1 MKRLLKSSITVLLF
15 ICLIPLIN
23 SCKKEELPTLTT
35 SAIIN
40 ITSSAATCGG
50 TIINE
55 GTGTII
61 ARGVCWSSGTSPSIK
76 DNKTIDG
83 AGAGTFASNLSGLN
97 GGTEYFVRAYATNS
111 AGTGYGMAI
120 SFTTLGQP
128 PTATSQPATDITI
141 NSCTLNGTVNANYL
155 STVVNFEYGLTTSY
169 GQTTTSIQ
177 SPLTG
182 NTDTNVSATLTG
194 LSINTVYHFRVK
206 TINSLG
212 TIFSNDMA
220 FKTLGDKPSTTTLE
234 ASNIRS
240 STATLN
246 STINANYLSTSVI
259 FEYGTTTSYGSS
271 SIPVQSPVNG
281 NSDII
286 LSTDLTGLTPGFI
299 YHFRVKAENQ
309 LGSSY
314 GNDKT
319 FTTPIIVTD
328 IDGNLYQTVVIGTQI
343 WMAENLKTTH
353 YRDGSAIPLITLNT
367 AWNGLTS
374 GAYCAFNN
382 NITNLTIYGALYN
395 WFAVVDTRNIC
406 PTGWHIPTDIEWTT
420 LTSFLGGLNIAGGK
434 MKEIGISHW
443 MSPNNG
449 ANNYSG
455 FTALGGSLRDYIG
468 VFGNSGQYGY
478 WWSSTENNTT
488 TALNRKL
495 FNDNSSIAVG
505 VNYKL
510 DGFSARCIKD

>member
-1 MKRLLKSSITVLLF
+1 MKRLLKSSITLLLF
-15 ICLIPLIN
+15 ICFIPLIN
-23 SCKKEELPTLTT
+23 YCKKEEFPTLTT

-40 ITSSAATCGG
+40 ITSSAATGGG
-50 TIINE
+50 TIISE

-61 ARGVCWSSGTSPSIK
+61 AHGVCWSSGTSPSIK
-76 DNKTIDG
+76 DNKTNDG
-83 AGAGTFASNLSGLN
+83 AGAGTFTSNLSGLN

-111 AGTGYGMAI
+111 TGTGYGMAM
-120 SFTTLGQP
+120 SFKTLGQP
-128 PTATSQPATDITI
+128 PTATSQPVTNVTT

-155 STVVNFEYGLTTSY
+155 STIVNFEYGLTTSY

-220 FKTLGDKPSTTTLE
+220 FKTLGDKPSTTTLD

-259 FEYGTTTSYGSS
+259 FEYGPTTSYGSS

-281 NSDII
+281 NSDIV
-286 LSTDLTGLTPGFI
+286 LSSDLTGLTPGTV
-299 YHFRVKAENQ
+299 YHFRVRAENQ

-328 IDGNLYQTVVIGTQI
+328 IDGNLYQTVVIGTQT
-343 WMAENLKTTH
+343 WMAENLKTTKFNS
-353 YRDGSAIPLITLNT
+353 GIAIPLVTISSSWLSQT
-367 AWNGLTS
+367 TS
-374 GAYCAFNN
+374 AYCWFNN
-382 NITNLTIYGALYN
+382 TETSYKNSYGALYN
-395 WFAVVDTRNIC
+395 WFTVSTGNLC
-406 PTGWHIPTDIEWTT
+406 PIGWHVPSDSEWII
-420 LTSFLGGLNIAGGK
+420 LASYLGGENVAGGK
-434 MKEIGISHW
+434 LKETGITHW
-443 MSPNNG
+443 NSPNIG
-449 ANNYSG
+449 ANNESG
-455 FTALGGSLRDYIG
+455 FTGLPGGVRSTAGFYNLGS
-468 VFGNSGQYGY
+468 SGY
-478 WWSSTENNTT
+478 WWSSTESNSEI
-488 TALNRKL
+488 ALDRILK
-495 FNDNSSIAVG
+495 SSEGILTKG
-505 VNYKL
+505 SHGKFM
-510 DGFSARCIKD
+510 GFSVRCIKD